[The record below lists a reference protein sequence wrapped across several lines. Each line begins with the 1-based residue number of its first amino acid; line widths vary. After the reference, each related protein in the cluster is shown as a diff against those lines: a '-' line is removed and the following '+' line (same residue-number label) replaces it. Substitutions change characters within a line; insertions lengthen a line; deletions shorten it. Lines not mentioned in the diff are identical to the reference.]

1 MKQILRFNKIIKS
14 IIIAGD
20 LCILNALFVTLYYV
34 LDTDT
39 QCILLS
45 DSLPQLL
52 VLLNLVYLL
61 CNYSKGVVLH
71 RRIVR
76 ADHIVMRA
84 VRNTFCHAVV
94 FISLITLVH
103 FGSLST
109 RFLVIF
115 YTAFLALLVLYRL
128 IFRHFVKIYRRKGGN
143 RRTVALVGDGSNMV
157 ELYEEMTADPTSGFK
172 VVGYFAEHPSDNYP
186 KECRYLGTPQE
197 VIPYLKKS
205 KTEQLYCGLASSH
218 SKEIMPIISYCENN
232 LIHFYSVPNVRNYL
246 KRRMHL
252 ELIGSVPVLDI
263 RQEPLAQ
270 PENRLAKR
278 LFDIVFSL
286 LFLCTIF
293 PIIFIIIG
301 LAIKITS
308 PGPIFFKQKRS
319 GEENKEFWC
328 YKFRSMRVNKDS
340 DKVQATLNDIM
351 AETFRSLRTNLLFML
366 GDPDKKVILVTSTMS
381 GEGKTF
387 IASNL
392 AVSLA
397 LLGKKVIIV
406 GLDIRKPGLNKVFRI
421 HHKEKGITG
430 FLSAPQSTDLR
441 SMILPSEVS
450 NNLHVLPGGA
460 IPPNPTELLARKS
473 LDDAIEL
480 LKKDYDYV
488 VLDTAPIGMVTDT
501 QLIARVADISVYVCR
516 ADYTHKNDYQLI
528 NELYANKRLPGLC
541 TVINGLDM
549 KKKKYGYYYGYGKY
563 GRYYGYG
570 KKYGY
575 GYGYG
580 YGDTSDSK

>member
-39 QCILLS
+39 QRILLS

-94 FISLITLVH
+94 FINLITLVH

-205 KTEQLYCGLASSH
+205 KAEQLYCGLASSH

-308 PGPIFFKQKRS
+308 PEPIFFKQKRS

-340 DKVQATLNDIM
+340 DKVQATLNDPRK
-351 AETFRSLRTNLLFML
+351 TRLGNFMRKTSIDELPQFINVLL
-366 GDPDKKVILVTSTMS
+366 GDMSVVGPRPHMLKHTEEYSKLIDKYMVRHLV
-381 GEGKTF
+381 
-387 IASNL
+387 
-392 AVSLA
+392 
-397 LLGKKVIIV
+397 
-406 GLDIRKPGLNKVFRI
+406 KP
-421 HHKEKGITG
+421 GITG
-430 FLSAPQSTDLR
+430 WAQVTGFRGETKELWQMEGRVERDIWYLEHWTFMLDLY
-441 SMILPSEVS
+441 IIYKTV
-450 NNLHVLPGGA
+450 
-460 IPPNPTELLARKS
+460 
-473 LDDAIEL
+473 
-480 LKKDYDYV
+480 
-488 VLDTAPIGMVTDT
+488 
-501 QLIARVADISVYVCR
+501 
-516 ADYTHKNDYQLI
+516 KNAVKGEKEAY
-528 NELYANKRLPGLC
+528 
-541 TVINGLDM
+541 
-549 KKKKYGYYYGYGKY
+549 
-563 GRYYGYG
+563 
-570 KKYGY
+570 
-575 GYGYG
+575 
-580 YGDTSDSK
+580 

>member
-76 ADHIVMRA
+76 ADHIVMHA

-319 GEENKEFWC
+319 GEGNKEFWC

-340 DKVQATLNDIM
+340 DKVQATLNDPRK
-351 AETFRSLRTNLLFML
+351 TRLGNFMRKTSIDELPQFIQVLL
-366 GDPDKKVILVTSTMS
+366 GDMSVVGPRPHMLKHTEEYSKLIDKYMVRHLV
-381 GEGKTF
+381 
-387 IASNL
+387 
-392 AVSLA
+392 
-397 LLGKKVIIV
+397 
-406 GLDIRKPGLNKVFRI
+406 KP
-421 HHKEKGITG
+421 GITG
-430 FLSAPQSTDLR
+430 WAQVTGFRGETKELWQMEGRVERDIWYLEHWTFMLDLY
-441 SMILPSEVS
+441 IIYKTV
-450 NNLHVLPGGA
+450 
-460 IPPNPTELLARKS
+460 
-473 LDDAIEL
+473 
-480 LKKDYDYV
+480 
-488 VLDTAPIGMVTDT
+488 
-501 QLIARVADISVYVCR
+501 
-516 ADYTHKNDYQLI
+516 KNAVKGEKEAY
-528 NELYANKRLPGLC
+528 
-541 TVINGLDM
+541 
-549 KKKKYGYYYGYGKY
+549 
-563 GRYYGYG
+563 
-570 KKYGY
+570 
-575 GYGYG
+575 
-580 YGDTSDSK
+580 

>member
-20 LCILNALFVTLYYV
+20 LCILNALFITLYYV

-39 QCILLS
+39 QRILLS

-115 YTAFLALLVLYRL
+115 YTAFLALLVSYRL

-205 KTEQLYCGLASSH
+205 KAEQLYCGLASSH
-218 SKEIMPIISYCENN
+218 SKEILPIISYCENN

-252 ELIGSVPVLDI
+252 ELIGNVPVLDI

-319 GEENKEFWC
+319 GKENKEFWC

-340 DKVQATLNDIM
+340 DKVQATLNDPRK
-351 AETFRSLRTNLLFML
+351 TRLGNFMRKTSIDELPQFINVLL
-366 GDPDKKVILVTSTMS
+366 GDMSVVGPRPHMLKHTEEYSKLIDKYMVRHLV
-381 GEGKTF
+381 
-387 IASNL
+387 
-392 AVSLA
+392 
-397 LLGKKVIIV
+397 
-406 GLDIRKPGLNKVFRI
+406 KP
-421 HHKEKGITG
+421 GITG
-430 FLSAPQSTDLR
+430 WAQVTGFRGETKKLWQMEGRVERDIWYLEHWTFMLDLY
-441 SMILPSEVS
+441 IIYKTV
-450 NNLHVLPGGA
+450 
-460 IPPNPTELLARKS
+460 
-473 LDDAIEL
+473 
-480 LKKDYDYV
+480 
-488 VLDTAPIGMVTDT
+488 
-501 QLIARVADISVYVCR
+501 
-516 ADYTHKNDYQLI
+516 KNAVKGEKEAY
-528 NELYANKRLPGLC
+528 
-541 TVINGLDM
+541 
-549 KKKKYGYYYGYGKY
+549 
-563 GRYYGYG
+563 
-570 KKYGY
+570 
-575 GYGYG
+575 
-580 YGDTSDSK
+580 

>member
-39 QCILLS
+39 QRILLS

-205 KTEQLYCGLASSH
+205 KAEQLYCGLASSH

-319 GEENKEFWC
+319 GEANKEFWC

-340 DKVQATLNDIM
+340 DKVQATLNDPRK
-351 AETFRSLRTNLLFML
+351 TRLGNFMRKTSIDELPQFINVLL
-366 GDPDKKVILVTSTMS
+366 GDMSVVGPRPHMLKHTEEYSKLIDKYMVRHLV
-381 GEGKTF
+381 
-387 IASNL
+387 
-392 AVSLA
+392 
-397 LLGKKVIIV
+397 
-406 GLDIRKPGLNKVFRI
+406 KP
-421 HHKEKGITG
+421 GITG
-430 FLSAPQSTDLR
+430 WAQVTGFRGETKELWQMEGRVERDIWYLEHWTFMLDLY
-441 SMILPSEVS
+441 IIYKTV
-450 NNLHVLPGGA
+450 
-460 IPPNPTELLARKS
+460 
-473 LDDAIEL
+473 
-480 LKKDYDYV
+480 
-488 VLDTAPIGMVTDT
+488 
-501 QLIARVADISVYVCR
+501 
-516 ADYTHKNDYQLI
+516 KNAVKGEKEAY
-528 NELYANKRLPGLC
+528 
-541 TVINGLDM
+541 
-549 KKKKYGYYYGYGKY
+549 
-563 GRYYGYG
+563 
-570 KKYGY
+570 
-575 GYGYG
+575 
-580 YGDTSDSK
+580 

>member
-20 LCILNALFVTLYYV
+20 LCILNALFITLYYV

-39 QCILLS
+39 QRILLS

-76 ADHIVMRA
+76 ADLIVMRA

-115 YTAFLALLVLYRL
+115 YTAFLALLVSYRL

-186 KECRYLGTPQE
+186 KECHYLGTPQE

-205 KTEQLYCGLASSH
+205 KAEQLYCGLASSH

-252 ELIGSVPVLDI
+252 ELIGNVPVLDI

-319 GEENKEFWC
+319 GEGNKEFWC

-340 DKVQATLNDIM
+340 DKVQATLNDPRK
-351 AETFRSLRTNLLFML
+351 TRLGNFMRKTSIDELPQFINVLL
-366 GDPDKKVILVTSTMS
+366 GDMSVVGPRPHMLKHTEEYSKLIDKYMVRHLV
-381 GEGKTF
+381 
-387 IASNL
+387 
-392 AVSLA
+392 
-397 LLGKKVIIV
+397 
-406 GLDIRKPGLNKVFRI
+406 KP
-421 HHKEKGITG
+421 GITG
-430 FLSAPQSTDLR
+430 WAQVTGFRGETRELWQMEGRVERDIWYLEHWTFMLDLY
-441 SMILPSEVS
+441 IIYKTV
-450 NNLHVLPGGA
+450 
-460 IPPNPTELLARKS
+460 
-473 LDDAIEL
+473 
-480 LKKDYDYV
+480 
-488 VLDTAPIGMVTDT
+488 
-501 QLIARVADISVYVCR
+501 
-516 ADYTHKNDYQLI
+516 KNAVKGEKEAY
-528 NELYANKRLPGLC
+528 
-541 TVINGLDM
+541 
-549 KKKKYGYYYGYGKY
+549 
-563 GRYYGYG
+563 
-570 KKYGY
+570 
-575 GYGYG
+575 
-580 YGDTSDSK
+580 

>member
-20 LCILNALFVTLYYV
+20 LCILNALFITLYYV

-39 QCILLS
+39 QRILLS

-115 YTAFLALLVLYRL
+115 YTAFLVLLVSYRL

-172 VVGYFAEHPSDNYP
+172 VVGYFAERPSDNYP

-197 VIPYLKKS
+197 VIPYLKKG

-218 SKEIMPIISYCENN
+218 SKEILPIISYCENN

-308 PGPIFFKQKRS
+308 PGPIFFKQKCS

-340 DKVQATLNDIM
+340 DKVQATLNDPRK
-351 AETFRSLRTNLLFML
+351 TRLGNFMRKTSIDELPQFINVLL
-366 GDPDKKVILVTSTMS
+366 GDMSVVGPRPHMLKHTEEYSKLIDKYMVRHLV
-381 GEGKTF
+381 
-387 IASNL
+387 
-392 AVSLA
+392 
-397 LLGKKVIIV
+397 
-406 GLDIRKPGLNKVFRI
+406 KP
-421 HHKEKGITG
+421 GITG
-430 FLSAPQSTDLR
+430 WAQVTGFRGETRELWQMEGRVERDIWYLEHWTFMLDLY
-441 SMILPSEVS
+441 IIYKTV
-450 NNLHVLPGGA
+450 
-460 IPPNPTELLARKS
+460 
-473 LDDAIEL
+473 
-480 LKKDYDYV
+480 
-488 VLDTAPIGMVTDT
+488 
-501 QLIARVADISVYVCR
+501 
-516 ADYTHKNDYQLI
+516 KNAVRGEKEAY
-528 NELYANKRLPGLC
+528 
-541 TVINGLDM
+541 
-549 KKKKYGYYYGYGKY
+549 
-563 GRYYGYG
+563 
-570 KKYGY
+570 
-575 GYGYG
+575 
-580 YGDTSDSK
+580 

>member
-39 QCILLS
+39 QRILLS

-71 RRIVR
+71 RRIIR

-143 RRTVALVGDGSNMV
+143 RRTVALVGDGFNMV

-172 VVGYFAEHPSDNYP
+172 VVGYFAEHLSDNYP

-205 KTEQLYCGLASSH
+205 KAEQLYCGLTSSH
-218 SKEIMPIISYCENN
+218 SKEILPIISYCENN

-308 PGPIFFKQKRS
+308 PGPIFFKQKRN

-340 DKVQATLNDIM
+340 DKVQATLNDPRK
-351 AETFRSLRTNLLFML
+351 TRLGNFMRKTSIDELPQFINVLL
-366 GDPDKKVILVTSTMS
+366 GDMSVVGPRPHMLKHTEEYSKLIDKYMVRHLV
-381 GEGKTF
+381 
-387 IASNL
+387 
-392 AVSLA
+392 
-397 LLGKKVIIV
+397 
-406 GLDIRKPGLNKVFRI
+406 KP
-421 HHKEKGITG
+421 GITG
-430 FLSAPQSTDLR
+430 WAQVTGFRGETKELWQMEGRVERDIWYLEHWTFMLDLY
-441 SMILPSEVS
+441 IIYKTV
-450 NNLHVLPGGA
+450 
-460 IPPNPTELLARKS
+460 
-473 LDDAIEL
+473 
-480 LKKDYDYV
+480 
-488 VLDTAPIGMVTDT
+488 
-501 QLIARVADISVYVCR
+501 
-516 ADYTHKNDYQLI
+516 KNAVRGEKEAY
-528 NELYANKRLPGLC
+528 
-541 TVINGLDM
+541 
-549 KKKKYGYYYGYGKY
+549 
-563 GRYYGYG
+563 
-570 KKYGY
+570 
-575 GYGYG
+575 
-580 YGDTSDSK
+580 

>member
-218 SKEIMPIISYCENN
+218 SKEIMPIISYYENN

-319 GEENKEFWC
+319 GKENKEFWC

-340 DKVQATLNDIM
+340 DKVQATLNDPRK
-351 AETFRSLRTNLLFML
+351 TRLGNFMRKTSIDELPQFINVLL
-366 GDPDKKVILVTSTMS
+366 GDMSVVGPRPHMLKHTEEYSKLIDKYMVRHLV
-381 GEGKTF
+381 
-387 IASNL
+387 
-392 AVSLA
+392 
-397 LLGKKVIIV
+397 
-406 GLDIRKPGLNKVFRI
+406 KP
-421 HHKEKGITG
+421 GITG
-430 FLSAPQSTDLR
+430 WAQVTGFRGETKELWQMEGRVERDIWYLEHWTFMLDLY
-441 SMILPSEVS
+441 IIYKTV
-450 NNLHVLPGGA
+450 
-460 IPPNPTELLARKS
+460 
-473 LDDAIEL
+473 
-480 LKKDYDYV
+480 
-488 VLDTAPIGMVTDT
+488 
-501 QLIARVADISVYVCR
+501 
-516 ADYTHKNDYQLI
+516 KNAVKGEKEAY
-528 NELYANKRLPGLC
+528 
-541 TVINGLDM
+541 
-549 KKKKYGYYYGYGKY
+549 
-563 GRYYGYG
+563 
-570 KKYGY
+570 
-575 GYGYG
+575 
-580 YGDTSDSK
+580 

>member
-20 LCILNALFVTLYYV
+20 LCILNALFITLYYV

-39 QCILLS
+39 QRILLS

-115 YTAFLALLVLYRL
+115 YTAFLALLVSYRL

-186 KECRYLGTPQE
+186 KECHYLGTPQE

-205 KTEQLYCGLASSH
+205 KAEQLYCGLTSSH
-218 SKEIMPIISYCENN
+218 SKEILPIISYCENN

-252 ELIGSVPVLDI
+252 ELIGNVPVLDI

-319 GEENKEFWC
+319 GEENNEFWC

-340 DKVQATLNDIM
+340 DKVQATLNDPRKTRLGNFM
-351 AETFRSLRTNLLFML
+351 RKTNIDELPQFINVLL
-366 GDPDKKVILVTSTMS
+366 GDMSVVGPRPHMLKHTEEYSKLIDKYMVRHLVT
-381 GEGKTF
+381 
-387 IASNL
+387 
-392 AVSLA
+392 
-397 LLGKKVIIV
+397 
-406 GLDIRKPGLNKVFRI
+406 P
-421 HHKEKGITG
+421 GITG
-430 FLSAPQSTDLR
+430 WAQVTGFRGETRELWQMEGRVERDIWYLEHWTFMLDLY
-441 SMILPSEVS
+441 IIYKTV
-450 NNLHVLPGGA
+450 
-460 IPPNPTELLARKS
+460 
-473 LDDAIEL
+473 
-480 LKKDYDYV
+480 
-488 VLDTAPIGMVTDT
+488 
-501 QLIARVADISVYVCR
+501 
-516 ADYTHKNDYQLI
+516 KNAVKGEKEAY
-528 NELYANKRLPGLC
+528 
-541 TVINGLDM
+541 
-549 KKKKYGYYYGYGKY
+549 
-563 GRYYGYG
+563 
-570 KKYGY
+570 
-575 GYGYG
+575 
-580 YGDTSDSK
+580 

>member
-20 LCILNALFVTLYYV
+20 LCILNALFITLYYV

-39 QCILLS
+39 QRILLS

-61 CNYSKGVVLH
+61 CNYSKEVVLH

-115 YTAFLALLVLYRL
+115 YTAFLALLVSYRL

-186 KECRYLGTPQE
+186 KECHYLGTPQE

-205 KTEQLYCGLASSH
+205 KAEQLYCGLTSSH
-218 SKEIMPIISYCENN
+218 SKEILPIISYCENN

-252 ELIGSVPVLDI
+252 ELIGNVPVLDI

-319 GEENKEFWC
+319 GEGNKEFWC

-340 DKVQATLNDIM
+340 DKVQATLNDPRK
-351 AETFRSLRTNLLFML
+351 TRLGNFMRKTSIDELPQFINVLL
-366 GDPDKKVILVTSTMS
+366 GDMSVVGPRPHMLKHTEEYSKLIDKYMVRHLV
-381 GEGKTF
+381 
-387 IASNL
+387 
-392 AVSLA
+392 
-397 LLGKKVIIV
+397 
-406 GLDIRKPGLNKVFRI
+406 KP
-421 HHKEKGITG
+421 GITG
-430 FLSAPQSTDLR
+430 WAQVTGFRGETKELWQMEGRVERDIWYLEHWTFMLDLY
-441 SMILPSEVS
+441 IIYKTV
-450 NNLHVLPGGA
+450 
-460 IPPNPTELLARKS
+460 
-473 LDDAIEL
+473 
-480 LKKDYDYV
+480 
-488 VLDTAPIGMVTDT
+488 
-501 QLIARVADISVYVCR
+501 
-516 ADYTHKNDYQLI
+516 KNAVKGEKEAY
-528 NELYANKRLPGLC
+528 
-541 TVINGLDM
+541 
-549 KKKKYGYYYGYGKY
+549 
-563 GRYYGYG
+563 
-570 KKYGY
+570 
-575 GYGYG
+575 
-580 YGDTSDSK
+580 

>member
-20 LCILNALFVTLYYV
+20 LCILNALFITLYYV

-39 QCILLS
+39 QRILLS

-115 YTAFLALLVLYRL
+115 YTAFLALLVSYRL

-186 KECRYLGTPQE
+186 KECHYLGTPQE

-205 KTEQLYCGLASSH
+205 KAEHLYCGLTSSH
-218 SKEIMPIISYCENN
+218 SKEILPIISYCENN

-252 ELIGSVPVLDI
+252 ELIGNVPVLDI

-319 GEENKEFWC
+319 GEKNKEFWC

-340 DKVQATLNDIM
+340 DKVQATLNDPRK
-351 AETFRSLRTNLLFML
+351 TRLGNFMRKTSIDELPQFINVLL
-366 GDPDKKVILVTSTMS
+366 GDMSVVGPRPHMLKHTEEYSKLIDKYMVRHLV
-381 GEGKTF
+381 
-387 IASNL
+387 
-392 AVSLA
+392 
-397 LLGKKVIIV
+397 
-406 GLDIRKPGLNKVFRI
+406 KP
-421 HHKEKGITG
+421 GITG
-430 FLSAPQSTDLR
+430 WAQVTGFRGETRELWQMEGRVERDIWYLEHWTFMLDLY
-441 SMILPSEVS
+441 IIYKTV
-450 NNLHVLPGGA
+450 
-460 IPPNPTELLARKS
+460 
-473 LDDAIEL
+473 
-480 LKKDYDYV
+480 
-488 VLDTAPIGMVTDT
+488 
-501 QLIARVADISVYVCR
+501 
-516 ADYTHKNDYQLI
+516 KNAVKGEKEAY
-528 NELYANKRLPGLC
+528 
-541 TVINGLDM
+541 
-549 KKKKYGYYYGYGKY
+549 
-563 GRYYGYG
+563 
-570 KKYGY
+570 
-575 GYGYG
+575 
-580 YGDTSDSK
+580 

>member
-20 LCILNALFVTLYYV
+20 LCILNALFITLYYV

-39 QCILLS
+39 QRILLS

-115 YTAFLALLVLYRL
+115 YTAFLALLVSYRL

-186 KECRYLGTPQE
+186 KECHYLGTPQE

-205 KTEQLYCGLASSH
+205 KAEQLYCGLTSSH
-218 SKEIMPIISYCENN
+218 SKEILPIISYCENN

-252 ELIGSVPVLDI
+252 ELIGNVPVLDI

-319 GEENKEFWC
+319 ANGRTRSSGAIV
-328 YKFRSMRVNKDS
+328 RSMRVNKDS
-340 DKVQATLNDIM
+340 DKVQATLNDPRKTRLGNFM
-351 AETFRSLRTNLLFML
+351 RKTNIDELPQFINVLL
-366 GDPDKKVILVTSTMS
+366 GDMSVVGPRPHMLKHTEEYSKLIDKYMVRHLV
-381 GEGKTF
+381 
-387 IASNL
+387 
-392 AVSLA
+392 
-397 LLGKKVIIV
+397 
-406 GLDIRKPGLNKVFRI
+406 KP
-421 HHKEKGITG
+421 GITG
-430 FLSAPQSTDLR
+430 WAQVTGFRGETTGTLADGRTCRARHLVSGTLDIHARPVHYLQNREECGKRRKR
-441 SMILPSEVS
+441 S
-450 NNLHVLPGGA
+450 
-460 IPPNPTELLARKS
+460 
-473 LDDAIEL
+473 L
-480 LKKDYDYV
+480 LK
-488 VLDTAPIGMVTDT
+488 
-501 QLIARVADISVYVCR
+501 RVES
-516 ADYTHKNDYQLI
+516 
-528 NELYANKRLPGLC
+528 
-541 TVINGLDM
+541 
-549 KKKKYGYYYGYGKY
+549 
-563 GRYYGYG
+563 
-570 KKYGY
+570 
-575 GYGYG
+575 
-580 YGDTSDSK
+580 

>member
-20 LCILNALFVTLYYV
+20 LCILNALFITLYYV

-39 QCILLS
+39 QRILLS

-115 YTAFLALLVLYRL
+115 YTAFLALLVSYRL

-186 KECRYLGTPQE
+186 KECHYLGTPQE

-205 KTEQLYCGLASSH
+205 KAEQLYCGLTSSH
-218 SKEIMPIISYCENN
+218 SKEILPIISYCENN

-252 ELIGSVPVLDI
+252 ELIGNVPVLDI

-319 GEENKEFWC
+319 GKENKEFWC

-340 DKVQATLNDIM
+340 DKVQATLNDPRK
-351 AETFRSLRTNLLFML
+351 TRLGNFMRKTSIDELPQFINVLL
-366 GDPDKKVILVTSTMS
+366 GDMSVVGPRPHMLKHTEEYSKLIDKYMVRHLV
-381 GEGKTF
+381 
-387 IASNL
+387 
-392 AVSLA
+392 
-397 LLGKKVIIV
+397 
-406 GLDIRKPGLNKVFRI
+406 KP
-421 HHKEKGITG
+421 GITG
-430 FLSAPQSTDLR
+430 WAQVTGFRGETKELWQMEGRVERDIWYLEHWTFMLDLY
-441 SMILPSEVS
+441 IIYKTV
-450 NNLHVLPGGA
+450 
-460 IPPNPTELLARKS
+460 
-473 LDDAIEL
+473 
-480 LKKDYDYV
+480 
-488 VLDTAPIGMVTDT
+488 
-501 QLIARVADISVYVCR
+501 
-516 ADYTHKNDYQLI
+516 KNAVKGEKEAY
-528 NELYANKRLPGLC
+528 
-541 TVINGLDM
+541 
-549 KKKKYGYYYGYGKY
+549 
-563 GRYYGYG
+563 
-570 KKYGY
+570 
-575 GYGYG
+575 
-580 YGDTSDSK
+580 

>member
-20 LCILNALFVTLYYV
+20 LCILNALFITLYYV

-39 QCILLS
+39 QRILLS

-115 YTAFLALLVLYRL
+115 YTAFLALLVSYRL

-186 KECRYLGTPQE
+186 KECHYLGTPQE

-205 KTEQLYCGLASSH
+205 KAEHLYCGLTSSH
-218 SKEIMPIISYCENN
+218 SKEILPIISYCENN

-252 ELIGSVPVLDI
+252 ELIGNVPVLDI

-308 PGPIFFKQKRS
+308 PGPFFFKQKRS

-340 DKVQATLNDIM
+340 DKVQATLNDPRK
-351 AETFRSLRTNLLFML
+351 TRLGNFMRKTSIDELPQFINVLL
-366 GDPDKKVILVTSTMS
+366 GDMSVVGPRPHMLKHTEEYSKLIDKYMVRHLV
-381 GEGKTF
+381 
-387 IASNL
+387 
-392 AVSLA
+392 
-397 LLGKKVIIV
+397 
-406 GLDIRKPGLNKVFRI
+406 KP
-421 HHKEKGITG
+421 GITG
-430 FLSAPQSTDLR
+430 WAQVTGFRGETKELWQMEGRVEHDIWYLEHWTFMLDLY
-441 SMILPSEVS
+441 IIYKTV
-450 NNLHVLPGGA
+450 
-460 IPPNPTELLARKS
+460 
-473 LDDAIEL
+473 
-480 LKKDYDYV
+480 
-488 VLDTAPIGMVTDT
+488 
-501 QLIARVADISVYVCR
+501 
-516 ADYTHKNDYQLI
+516 KNAVKGEKEAY
-528 NELYANKRLPGLC
+528 
-541 TVINGLDM
+541 
-549 KKKKYGYYYGYGKY
+549 
-563 GRYYGYG
+563 
-570 KKYGY
+570 
-575 GYGYG
+575 
-580 YGDTSDSK
+580 

>member
-20 LCILNALFVTLYYV
+20 LCILNALFITLYYV

-39 QCILLS
+39 QRILLS

-115 YTAFLALLVLYRL
+115 YTAFLALLVSYRL

-186 KECRYLGTPQE
+186 KECHYLGTPQE

-205 KTEQLYCGLASSH
+205 KAEQLYCGLASSH

-232 LIHFYSVPNVRNYL
+232 LILFYSVPNVRNYL

-252 ELIGSVPVLDI
+252 ELIGNVPVLDI

-319 GEENKEFWC
+319 GKENKEFWC

-340 DKVQATLNDIM
+340 DKVQATLNDPRK
-351 AETFRSLRTNLLFML
+351 TRLGNFMRKTSIDELPQFINVLL
-366 GDPDKKVILVTSTMS
+366 GDMSVVGPRPHMLKHTEEYSKLIDKYMVRHLV
-381 GEGKTF
+381 
-387 IASNL
+387 
-392 AVSLA
+392 
-397 LLGKKVIIV
+397 
-406 GLDIRKPGLNKVFRI
+406 KP
-421 HHKEKGITG
+421 GITG
-430 FLSAPQSTDLR
+430 QAQVTGFRGETKELWQMEGRVERDIWYLEHWTFMLDLY
-441 SMILPSEVS
+441 IIYKTV
-450 NNLHVLPGGA
+450 
-460 IPPNPTELLARKS
+460 
-473 LDDAIEL
+473 
-480 LKKDYDYV
+480 
-488 VLDTAPIGMVTDT
+488 
-501 QLIARVADISVYVCR
+501 
-516 ADYTHKNDYQLI
+516 KNAVRGEKEAY
-528 NELYANKRLPGLC
+528 
-541 TVINGLDM
+541 
-549 KKKKYGYYYGYGKY
+549 
-563 GRYYGYG
+563 
-570 KKYGY
+570 
-575 GYGYG
+575 
-580 YGDTSDSK
+580 

>member
-20 LCILNALFVTLYYV
+20 LCILNALFITLYYV

-39 QCILLS
+39 QRILLS

-115 YTAFLALLVLYRL
+115 YTAFLALLVSYRL

-186 KECRYLGTPQE
+186 KECHYLGTPQE

-205 KTEQLYCGLASSH
+205 KAEQLYCGLTSSH
-218 SKEIMPIISYCENN
+218 SKEILPIISYCENN

-252 ELIGSVPVLDI
+252 ELIGNVPVLDI

-319 GEENKEFWC
+319 GEEGKEFWC

-340 DKVQATLNDIM
+340 DKVQATQNDPRK
-351 AETFRSLRTNLLFML
+351 TRLGNFMRKTSIDELPQFINVLL
-366 GDPDKKVILVTSTMS
+366 GDMSVVGPRPHMLKHTEEYSKLIDKYMVRHLV
-381 GEGKTF
+381 
-387 IASNL
+387 
-392 AVSLA
+392 
-397 LLGKKVIIV
+397 
-406 GLDIRKPGLNKVFRI
+406 KP
-421 HHKEKGITG
+421 GITG
-430 FLSAPQSTDLR
+430 WAQVTGFRGETKKLWQMEGRVERDIWYLEHWTFMLDLY
-441 SMILPSEVS
+441 IIYKTV
-450 NNLHVLPGGA
+450 
-460 IPPNPTELLARKS
+460 
-473 LDDAIEL
+473 
-480 LKKDYDYV
+480 
-488 VLDTAPIGMVTDT
+488 
-501 QLIARVADISVYVCR
+501 
-516 ADYTHKNDYQLI
+516 KNAVRGEKEAY
-528 NELYANKRLPGLC
+528 
-541 TVINGLDM
+541 
-549 KKKKYGYYYGYGKY
+549 
-563 GRYYGYG
+563 
-570 KKYGY
+570 
-575 GYGYG
+575 
-580 YGDTSDSK
+580 